1 MLTSCFPSMLNHFTA
16 YNQLLFS
23 ISHSQDSDFH
33 SILMTSRS
41 RKMPKLTDKPC
52 EEASPTSVRYKGI
65 QTREG
70 RKLSVP
76 LLLKPLIL
84 LTPSQ
89 A

>member
-1 MLTSCFPSMLNHFTA
+1 
-16 YNQLLFS
+16 
-23 ISHSQDSDFH
+23 
-33 SILMTSRS
+33 MTSQS
-41 RKMPKLTDKPC
+41 RKMPKLADKPC

-65 QTREG
+65 QTQEG

-76 LLLKPLIL
+76 LLVKSAIL